1 MSTTAGQSIRVFI
14 CDDVAELRDLLRF
27 TFEGEPDLV
36 VVGQADNGVAGLL
49 GIKDT
54 QPDVVV
60 LDLSMPGRDGL
71 EVLETVRDVAPDAR
85 VVVFSGFSEEILGE
99 ETRRRGALAYISKG
113 EPLEDLV
120 AAVRRVAGNGTT

>member
-1 MSTTAGQSIRVFI
+1 MSAVASIRVFI
-14 CDDVAELRDLLRF
+14 CDDVAELRDLLRV
-27 TFEGEPDLV
+27 TFEGEADLA

-71 EVLETVRDVAPDAR
+71 EVLETIRDVAPDSR
-85 VVVFSGFSEEILGE
+85 VVVFSGFAPELMGE
-99 ETRRRGALAYISKG
+99 EARRRGALAYVAKG
-113 EPLEDLV
+113 EPLGDLI
-120 AAVRRVAGNGTT
+120 AAVRRIATEDVPAR